1 MYQFSMNK
9 MKKLSVVLTIAG
21 SDSSGG
27 AGIQADLKTMSAFGV
42 YGMSVITAVTA
53 QNTCGVTGVQSV
65 TGEMIR
71 LQLEAVL
78 KDIKPDAVK
87 IGMLSTAEAV
97 EAVADLL
104 EEYQPSHIVLDPVM
118 VSTSGRCLLEPEGER
133 LMLERLFPMAELVT
147 PNIPEIQA
155 ILARTIQ
162 TEEAHLQSSE
172 PVTENCITTV
182 FDMEAAAKK
191 LWQRYSCQVLLK
203 GGHMQQA
210 ADDLLYVGEPVWF
223 PAERIECSNTHGTGC
238 TLSSAI
244 ASGLALGYSLEES
257 VGRAKEYVR
266 GAMSTGLELGHGNG
280 PLDHGWNTSSAVFTQ
295 SSQSAR

>member
-1 MYQFSMNK
+1 

-147 PNIPEIQA
+147 PNIPEIFLQGRSRPKRHIYRA
-155 ILARTIQ
+155 VNRYRRTASQ
-162 TEEAHLQSSE
+162 PSS
-172 PVTENCITTV
+172 TW
-182 FDMEAAAKK
+182 K
-191 LWQRYSCQVLLK
+191 LRRRSFGSDIAVRYS
-203 GGHMQQA
+203 
-210 ADDLLYVGEPVWF
+210 
-223 PAERIECSNTHGTGC
+223 
-238 TLSSAI
+238 
-244 ASGLALGYSLEES
+244 
-257 VGRAKEYVR
+257 
-266 GAMSTGLELGHGNG
+266 
-280 PLDHGWNTSSAVFTQ
+280 
-295 SSQSAR
+295 

>member
-1 MYQFSMNK
+1 MTGVQTCA
-9 MKKLSVVLTIAG
+9 LPIC

-71 LQLEAVL
+71 LQLETVL

-97 EAVADLL
+97 EAVSDLL

-118 VSTSGRCLLEPEGER
+118 VSTSGRSLLEPEGER

-147 PNIPEIQA
+147 PNIPEMQA
-155 ILARTIQ
+155 ILAGTIQ
-162 TEEAHLQSSE
+162 TEEAHLQGSE
-172 PVTENCITTV
+172 PVPENCITTV
-182 FDMEAAAKK
+182 SDMEAAAKK
-191 LWQRYSCQVLLK
+191 LWQRYSCQVL
-203 GGHMQQA
+203 
-210 ADDLLYVGEPVWF
+210 
-223 PAERIECSNTHGTGC
+223 
-238 TLSSAI
+238 
-244 ASGLALGYSLEES
+244 
-257 VGRAKEYVR
+257 
-266 GAMSTGLELGHGNG
+266 
-280 PLDHGWNTSSAVFTQ
+280 
-295 SSQSAR
+295 

>member
-1 MYQFSMNK
+1 MNK
-9 MKKLSVVLTIAG
+9 IKKLPAVLTIAG

-78 KDIKPDAVK
+78 RDIRPSAVK

-104 EEYQPSHIVLDPVM
+104 EKYQPAHVVLDPVM
-118 VSTSGRCLLEPEGER
+118 VSTSGRSLLEPEGKR
-133 LMLERLFPMAELVT
+133 LMLERLFPVAELVT
-147 PNIPEIQA
+147 PNIPETQA
-155 ILARTIQ
+155 ILTCMNQ
-162 TEEAHLQSSE
+162 PEKLPSQNGNSTQE
-172 PVTENCITTV
+172 CGITTASE
-182 FDMEAAAKK
+182 MEAAAKK
-191 LWQRYSCQVLLK
+191 LWQRYGCQVLLK
-203 GGHMQQA
+203 GGHMQQT
-210 ADDLLYVGEPVWF
+210 ADDLLYAGEPVWF
-223 PAERIECSNTHGTGC
+223 PAERIACSNTHGTGC

-244 ASGLALGYSLEES
+244 ASGLALGYSMEKS
-257 VGRAKEYVR
+257 VGFAKEYVR

-295 SSQSAR
+295 SSQSAW